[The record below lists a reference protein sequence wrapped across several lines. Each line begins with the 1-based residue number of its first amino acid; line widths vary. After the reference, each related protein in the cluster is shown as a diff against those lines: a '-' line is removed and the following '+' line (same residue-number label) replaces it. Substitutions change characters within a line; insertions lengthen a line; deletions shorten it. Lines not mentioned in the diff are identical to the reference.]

1 MRKFLKCTIVILI
14 IAFIVLLGIY
24 LINMPPWI
32 ADKTVLDI
40 RNNSKTDLSGIY
52 LLVEKS
58 STFTIPKGEKY
69 YDKKIFAPTIRA
81 GERVVI
87 ILRQDKVSVPGMQLR
102 LNCGGFDDIIDDH
115 LHKESGGL
123 HIVSVDANDSVCHET
138 IYNRINQGSSL
149 FSLKRYKT
157 IDITP

>member
-1 MRKFLKCTIVILI
+1 MKKSFKILI
-14 IAFIVLLGIY
+14 AVLITILVSLLATII
-24 LINMPPWI
+24 INEPPWI
-32 ADKTVLDI
+32 IDKTVIDI

-69 YDKKIFAPTIRA
+69 YDKKIFVPTIRA

-102 LNCGGFDDIIDDH
+102 LNCGGFDDIIYDH

-138 IYNRINQGSSL
+138 IYNRINQGFSL